1 MNAYIAVMPTFL
13 ARLSPTNAYRDLRFF
28 LRTRERYE
36 WSFFA
41 LSLTITALI
50 IWAFFVDSHFEKAYK
65 PNIIYFQQWT
75 LDRTDEQII
84 AQQKI
89 DEAKRVIAEREQ
101 KAREEKLR
109 QGFKRLDEKLDALGI

>member
-1 MNAYIAVMPTFL
+1 MIAYLGQFGAEFPIFNVFRYITF
-13 ARLSPTNAYRDLRFF
+13 
-28 LRTRERYE
+28 RTGG
-36 WSFFA
+36 A
-41 LSLTITALI
+41 TITALI

-89 DEAKRVIAEREQ
+89 DEAKRQIEDRV
-101 KAREEKLR
+101 
-109 QGFKRLDEKLDALGI
+109 RLLFCSS

>member
-1 MNAYIAVMPTFL
+1 MPTFL
-13 ARLSPTNAYRDLRFF
+13 ARLSPTNAYRDLHFF

-50 IWAFFVDSHFEKAYK
+50 IWAFFVDSHFEKPYK

-75 LDRTDEQII
+75 LDRTDEQIV

-89 DEAKRVIAEREQ
+89 DQAKRVIAEREQ

>member
-1 MNAYIAVMPTFL
+1 MTSYIRPMPSFL
-13 ARLSPTNAYRDLRFF
+13 ARLSPTNAFRDLRFF
-28 LRTRERYE
+28 IRTRERYE

-41 LSLTITALI
+41 LSVTLTALI
-50 IWAFFVDSHFEKAYK
+50 LWAFVHDSYAEKEYK

-89 DEAKRVIAEREQ
+89 DQAKRVIAEREQ

-109 QGFKRLDEKLDALGI
+109 AGFKRLDDKLNAMGL